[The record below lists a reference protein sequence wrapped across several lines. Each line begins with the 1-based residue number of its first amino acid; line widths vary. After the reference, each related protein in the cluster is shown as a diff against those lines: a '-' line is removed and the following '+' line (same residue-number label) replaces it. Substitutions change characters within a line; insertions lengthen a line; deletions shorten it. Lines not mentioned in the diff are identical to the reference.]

1 MPPKLQNRTFH
12 IRRNNPYRLGSQQ
25 DHDREGVPPPIVS
38 VAVGTAGYKRS
49 WKWAQR
55 MGEAGVLDRVQSLL
69 MYDCNQGS
77 IDAID
82 AETRA
87 MRRRDRFASLPVIVP
102 GYLPKVDGFL
112 RDPNA
117 YKDYFGLIHR
127 DMERMV
133 DTVARRSEEVG
144 SPPQIIL
151 EWLGFGGHAKLGGVL
166 HQMLQDRFPDA
177 LFLPIMLMPREHV
190 LEENMRRETWGAYE
204 ETMGL
209 SRPRT
214 INSSSGEGHEMR
226 GYPAL
231 ITDNRISR
239 DYQRLDNRL
248 AIGLASME
256 AGMRDRVDSG
266 SLSETVASFGGYSNG
281 WFGMRVMS
289 RRLDVNNVPQLSP
302 RWLPSRL
309 RRSELVV
316 VNDDAKQLSW
326 ATKKAMWDILDPNRH
341 DMNLANHEFIHGE
354 SVMRMVITLPVE
366 PEGIAEIENDV
377 RDQLDREDFELAYPN
392 LTWSFASANF
402 QETLGDRHMHVSLV
416 YPLQTENIYSITDI
430 MYDTYTPAHM
440 ADGLQQTGFGTGHF
454 MAPNGYNAETQ
465 FGYVSRGQQIKN
477 ERERQNRA
485 AAITQERP
493 YGNGNGHENGM
504 GGFRP

>member
-12 IRRNNPYRLGSQQ
+12 IRRNNPHRVGGQ
-25 DHDREGVPPPIVS
+25 DYHNREGVPPPIVS

-49 WKWAQR
+49 WRWAMR

-77 IDAID
+77 IDSID
-82 AETRA
+82 TETRA
-87 MRRRDRFASLPVIVP
+87 MRRNGRNASLPVILP

-117 YKDYFGLIHR
+117 YKDFFGLIHR

-151 EWLGFGGHAKLGGVL
+151 EWLGFGGHAKLGGEL
-166 HQMLQDRFPDA
+166 HKLLRERFPDA

-209 SRPRT
+209 SRPGLNGKK
-214 INSSSGEGHEMR
+214 IGP
-226 GYPAL
+226 PAL
-231 ITDNRISR
+231 VTDNRLSR
-239 DYQRLDNRL
+239 DYARLDNKV
-248 AIGLASME
+248 AIGLASLE
-256 AGMRDRVDSG
+256 AGMRDRIDSG
-266 SLSETVASFGGYSNG
+266 SLAETVASFGGYSNG
-281 WFGMRVMS
+281 WFGMRVMN
-289 RRLDVNNVPQLSP
+289 RRLDVADVPQRS
-302 RWLPSRL
+302 RWFGPL
-309 RRSELVV
+309 RGRELVV
-316 VNDDAKQLSW
+316 VNDDAKQLTW
-326 ATKKAMWDILDPNRH
+326 AIKKAMWDILDPNRR
-341 DMNLANHEFIHGE
+341 DMNLANHDFIHGE
-354 SVMRMVITLPVE
+354 SVMRMVITVPVE
-366 PEGIAEIENDV
+366 TPDLSEIEHDV
-377 RDQLDREDFELAYPN
+377 RDQLDREEFEMAYPN

-402 QETLGDRHMHVSLV
+402 QENADDRHMHISLF

-430 MYDTYTPAHM
+430 MHDTYTPAHM
-440 ADGLQQTGFGTGHF
+440 ADGLYQTGFGTGHF
-454 MAPNGYNAETQ
+454 MAPGSRELETQ
-465 FGYVSRGQQIKN
+465 YSYTSRGQEIRN
-477 ERERQNRA
+477 ERKQ
-485 AAITQERP
+485 QEQAVETPTRP
-493 YGNGNGHENGM
+493 YGNGHENGS

>member
-1 MPPKLQNRTFH
+1 MPPKLQSRTFNV
-12 IRRNNPYRLGSQQ
+12 RRNNPHRLGSQQ
-25 DHDREGVPPPIVS
+25 DHERDGVPPPIVS

-77 IDAID
+77 IDSID
-82 AETRA
+82 ADTQA
-87 MRRRDRFASLPVIVP
+87 MRRRGSLAGLPVIVP

-144 SPPQIIL
+144 APPQVIL

-166 HQMLQDRFPDA
+166 HQMLLERFPDA

-209 SRPRT
+209 TRPRT
-214 INSSSGEGHEMR
+214 ISGSNGNEREVR

-231 ITDNRISR
+231 ITDNRLSR
-239 DYQRLDNRL
+239 DYQRLDNKL
-248 AIGLASME
+248 AVGLASME
-256 AGMRDRVDSG
+256 AGMRDRIDSG
-266 SLSETVASFGGYSNG
+266 SLAETIASFGGYSNG

-289 RRLDVNNVPQLSP
+289 RRLDISNVPQPGP
-302 RWLPSRL
+302 RWIPSRL

-326 ATKKAMWDILDPNRH
+326 ATKKAMWDILDPNRQ
-341 DMNLANHEFIHGE
+341 DMNLANHDFIHGE
-354 SVMRMVITLPVE
+354 SVMRMVVSVPVE
-366 PEGIAEIENDV
+366 PEGLAEIENDV
-377 RDQLDREDFELAYPN
+377 RDQLDREEFDLAYPN

-402 QETLGDRHMHVSLV
+402 QENPGDSHLHVSLL
-416 YPLQTENIYSITDI
+416 YPLQTANIYSITDI
-430 MYDTYTPAHM
+430 MYDTYTPAHL

-465 FGYVSRGQQIKN
+465 FGYVSRGAQVRN
-477 ERERQNRA
+477 EREKQSRA
-485 AAITQERP
+485 AAISQERQ
-493 YGNGNGHENGM
+493 YGNGHENGV

>member
-87 MRRRDRFASLPVIVP
+87 MRRRERFASLPVIVP

-144 SPPQIIL
+144 SPPQVIL

-166 HQMLQDRFPDA
+166 HQMLRGQVPGRAVPPDYA
-177 LFLPIMLMPREHV
+177 DAQGARSGREHAKGDMGS
-190 LEENMRRETWGAYE
+190 LRRDDGPLA
-204 ETMGL
+204 
-209 SRPRT
+209 RPRT
-214 INSSSGEGHEMR
+214 INSSAGEGHQMR

-239 DYQRLDNRL
+239 DLPAALDNRL

-256 AGMRDRVDSG
+256 AGMRDRIDSG

-366 PEGIAEIENDV
+366 PEGLAEIENDV

-402 QETLGDRHMHVSLV
+402 QETLGDRHMHVSLL

-430 MYDTYTPAHM
+430 MHDTYTPAHM

-454 MAPNGYNAETQ
+454 MAPNGYNTETQ
-465 FGYVSRGQQIKN
+465 FGYVSRGQQVKN
-477 ERERQNRA
+477 ERERQSRA
-485 AAITQERP
+485 AAIAQERQ
-493 YGNGNGHENGM
+493 YGNGHENGV

>member
-1 MPPKLQNRTFH
+1 MPPKLQNRIFH
-12 IRRNNPYRLGSQQ
+12 IRRNNPHRMGSQQ
-25 DHDREGVPPPIVS
+25 DQVRDGVPPPIVS

-49 WKWAQR
+49 WKWAMR

-82 AETRA
+82 SETQS
-87 MRRRDRFASLPVIVP
+87 MRRNVRSASLPVILP
-102 GYLPKVDGFL
+102 SFLPKVDGFL

-117 YKDYFGLIHR
+117 YKDFYGLIHR

-133 DTVARRSEEVG
+133 DTVARRAEEVG

-166 HQMLQDRFPDA
+166 HGMLMERFPDA

-209 SRPRT
+209 TRPSVNGSG
-214 INSSSGEGHEMR
+214 NSNGF
-226 GYPAL
+226 PAL

-239 DYQRLDNRL
+239 DYQRLDNKL
-248 AIGLASME
+248 AIGLASLE
-256 AGMRDRVDSG
+256 AGMRDRIDSG
-266 SLSETVASFGGYSNG
+266 SLAETVASFGGYSNG
-281 WFGMRVMS
+281 WFGMRVMN
-289 RRLDVNNVPQLSP
+289 RRLDVADIPQRS
-302 RWLPSRL
+302 RWFGPL
-309 RRSELVV
+309 RGRELVV
-316 VNDDAKQLSW
+316 VNDDAKQLTW
-326 ATKKAMWDILDPNRH
+326 AIKKAMWDILDPNRR
-341 DMNLANHEFIHGE
+341 DMNLANHDFIHGE
-354 SVMRMVITLPVE
+354 SVMRMVITLPIE
-366 PEGIAEIENDV
+366 TSAINEIESDV
-377 RDQLDREDFELAYPN
+377 RDQLDREDFEIAYPN

-402 QETLGDRHMHVSLV
+402 QENADDRHMHISLF

-430 MYDTYTPAHM
+430 MHDNYTPAHM
-440 ADGLQQTGFGTGHF
+440 ADGLQQTGFGTRHF
-454 MAPNGYNAETQ
+454 MGPNGRDLDTQ
-465 FGYVSRGQQIKN
+465 YGYVSRGAQIKSAR
-477 ERERQNRA
+477 RE
-485 AAITQERP
+485 QERTAVDTTTTP
-493 YGNGNGHENGM
+493 YGNGHENGA

>member
-12 IRRNNPYRLGSQQ
+12 IRRNNPHRLGSQQ
-25 DHDREGVPPPIVS
+25 DQMRDGVPPPIVS

-49 WKWAQR
+49 WKWAMR

-82 AETRA
+82 AETQA
-87 MRRRDRFASLPVIVP
+87 MRRSGRNASLPVILP

-117 YKDYFGLIHR
+117 YKDFFGLIHR

-133 DTVARRSEEVG
+133 DTVSRRAEEVG

-209 SRPRT
+209 ARPG
-214 INSSSGEGHEMR
+214 SSVKKGGA
-226 GYPAL
+226 PAL
-231 ITDNRISR
+231 VTDNRLSR
-239 DYQRLDNRL
+239 DYVRLDNKL
-248 AIGLASME
+248 AIGLASLE
-256 AGMRDRVDSG
+256 AGMRDRIDSG
-266 SLSETVASFGGYSNG
+266 SLAETVASFGGYSNG
-281 WFGMRVMS
+281 WFGMRVMN
-289 RRLDVNNVPQLSP
+289 RRLDVVDVPQRS
-302 RWLPSRL
+302 RWFGPL
-309 RRSELVV
+309 RGRELVV
-316 VNDDAKQLSW
+316 VNDDAKQLTW
-326 ATKKAMWDILDPNRH
+326 ATKKAMWDILDPNRR
-341 DMNLANHEFIHGE
+341 DMNLANHDFVHGE
-354 SVMRMVITLPVE
+354 SVMRMVITLPIE
-366 PEGIAEIENDV
+366 TAGLTEIESDV
-377 RDQLDREDFELAYPN
+377 RDQLDREEFELAYPN

-402 QETLGDRHMHVSLV
+402 QENADDRHMHISLF

-430 MYDTYTPAHM
+430 MHDTYTPAHM

-454 MAPNGYNAETQ
+454 MAPGAHELDTQ
-465 FGYVSRGQQIKN
+465 YGYVSRGAQIRN
-477 ERERQNRA
+477 ERRQ
-485 AAITQERP
+485 QERTAETQTQTAQ
-493 YGNGNGHENGM
+493 YGNGHENGA

>member
-1 MPPKLQNRTFH
+1 MPPKLQNRTFNV
-12 IRRNNPYRLGSQQ
+12 RRNNPHRLGSQQ
-25 DHDREGVPPPIVS
+25 DHERDGVPPPIVS

-77 IDAID
+77 IDSID
-82 AETRA
+82 ADTQA
-87 MRRRDRFASLPVIVP
+87 MRRRGSLAGLPVIVP

-144 SPPQIIL
+144 APPQVIL

-166 HQMLQDRFPDA
+166 HQMLLERFPDA

-209 SRPRT
+209 ARPRT
-214 INSSSGEGHEMR
+214 ISSSDDAGHDIR

-289 RRLDVNNVPQLSP
+289 RRLDVNNVPQTNP
-302 RWLPSRL
+302 RWLPTRL

-326 ATKKAMWDILDPNRH
+326 ATKKAMWDILDPNRR
-341 DMNLANHEFIHGE
+341 DMNLANHDFIHGE
-354 SVMRMVITLPVE
+354 SVMRMVVSVPID
-366 PEGIAEIENDV
+366 PEGLAEIESDV

-402 QETLGDRHMHVSLV
+402 QENPGDRHMHVSLL
-416 YPLQTENIYSITDI
+416 YPLQTANIYSITDI
-430 MYDTYTPAHM
+430 MYDKYTPAHM
-440 ADGLQQTGFGTGHF
+440 ADGLEQTGFGTGHF
-454 MAPNGYNAETQ
+454 MASNGYNAETQ
-465 FGYVSRGQQIKN
+465 FGYVSRGQQVKN

-485 AAITQERP
+485 AAISQERQ
-493 YGNGNGHENGM
+493 YGNGHENGV